1 MDDIESTYLK
11 KVQKRNEYISENIK
25 TERNEI
31 KLKKEQKKDHF
42 FIED

>member
-11 KVQKRNEYISENIK
+11 KVQKRNEYTSENIK
-25 TERNEI
+25 TER